1 MRVGFK
7 ALVLVLAFAIPAL
20 ASAETLKL
28 EAIRAQQATIR
39 AGVEAHSTAPYKELT
54 APMREEL
61 LARQA
66 KVLEL
71 INGKQSE
78 SELTEEQRAEVSAT
92 LAWIDARLKEAE
104 DDRMVCERRTTLGS
118 NRKERV
124 CMTAGQMRAQ
134 REAAREQMDRKSICA
149 DCRTN

>member
-20 ASAETLKL
+20 VSAEALKL
-28 EAIRAQQATIR
+28 ESIRAKQAAIR
-39 AGVEAHSTAPYKELT
+39 AGVEAHRDAPYKELT
-54 APMREEL
+54 AAARAEL
-61 LARQA
+61 LDRQA
-66 KVLEL
+66 KMLAL
-71 INGKQSE
+71 IDGKQSD

-92 LAWIDARLKEAE
+92 LVWIDAKLKEAE
-104 DDRMVCERRTTLGS
+104 DDRMVCERRPVLGS

-134 REAAREQMDRKSICA
+134 REAAREQMERQGIK
-149 DCRTN
+149 TN